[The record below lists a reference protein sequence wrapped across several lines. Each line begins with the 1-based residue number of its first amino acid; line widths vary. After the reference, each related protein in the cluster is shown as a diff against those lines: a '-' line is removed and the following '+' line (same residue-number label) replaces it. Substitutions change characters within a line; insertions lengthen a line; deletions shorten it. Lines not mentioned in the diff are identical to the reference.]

1 MDARIN
7 VADHQ
12 YNAAERA
19 VSFVNER
26 FERLYDARKIPEMPE
41 LPSLEGVI
49 LILPTHEDVIMGLI
63 ANLERQ
69 ALHRHASRGALSL
82 ARKIR
87 AVTGCRGAF

>member
-26 FERLYDARKIPEMPE
+26 FERLYGARKIPELPE

-49 LILPTHEDVIMGLI
+49 LILPTHEDVIEGLI

-69 ALHRHASRGALSL
+69 AGSGRSERGALSL

-87 AVTGCRGAF
+87 AVTGCGGAF